1 MEVLDAKIV
10 RCDHCGD
17 TCPPHPPTH
26 EGYHFCCEGCKSVY
40 QLLASCDLSTYY
52 ELEQRPGITLRHTLL
67 DDYEWLDEPGIV
79 KSLIDYEDETQCR
92 VRFILPQIHCSSCI
106 WLLENL
112 DRILPAV
119 SESRVN
125 FPQKSL
131 LLVFDP
137 HQASLREIVATLAQ
151 IGYPPELSSGTSET
165 HTPKANTRLI
175 RQLGIAGFCF
185 GNIMLLSFPEYLGL
199 EHEGFARLFGWLN
212 IPLALLTLFFG
223 ASDYFKSALLG
234 LRVGHIN
241 MDVPISIGITAL
253 AGQSFYEIIALAEA
267 GYLDSLAGF
276 IFFLLI
282 GKWFQQKSLDSISF
296 DRTYTSF
303 FPLASRRVEDS
314 GFQFVSISELNE
326 GDCLHVRNGE
336 IIPADAVLEGEKGEI
351 DYSFVTGESRPVEV
365 EEGEPLYAGG
375 RVHGASIY
383 VRLSK
388 QVSNSYLTQLWEN
401 QEPSHQPTSFVQ
413 QLVDRTG
420 KYFTLIILLTAFVG
434 LAMWWKVSI
443 PKAWFVFTSV
453 LIIACPC
460 AIALTV
466 PFTLGNARRMLWKK
480 GLITRSAD
488 SVLAMSQVDHIIF
501 DKTGTLTH
509 RGGTGLT
516 WEGGYLSPA
525 EKSWVASLVSQS
537 AHPKSQAIETE
548 LARRGILPVNQFEEL
563 EGYGIQGQVEGH
575 EIRLG
580 SHSFLTGER
589 VAGQGGTWIEMDGE
603 IRGNWKESLHIREGI
618 LDLLE
623 KLSGRYSLSLLSG
636 DSPREAKVWRGLI
649 GSYLSSLSFHQ
660 TPFEKLSAIQDLQQQ
675 GKKVLMVGDGLNDAG
690 ALKQSDVG
698 IAITEDAGYFAPACD
713 GIVQGKNLSNLDGYM
728 SYAKQSVYLVYMGFI
743 LASAYNI
750 VGLYFAL
757 NGWVTPV
764 LAAILM
770 PLSSLSLI
778 AFAMTSTTL
787 LSKKKYRKRSDIS
800 HPTS

>member
-1 MEVLDAKIV
+1 MEVLDVKIV

-26 EGYHFCCEGCKSVY
+26 EGHHFCCEGCKSVY
-40 QLLASCDLSTYY
+40 QLLDSCDLSTYY
-52 ELEQRPGITLRHTLL
+52 ELEQRPGITLRNTLL
-67 DDYEWLDEPGIV
+67 DDYEWLDEPEILE
-79 KSLIDYEDETQCR
+79 SLIDYADDKQCR
-92 VRFILPQIHCSSCI
+92 VRLTLPQIHCSSCI

-112 DRILPAV
+112 NRILPAV
-119 SESRVN
+119 RESRVN

-131 LLVFDP
+131 LLVYDP
-137 HQASLREIVATLAQ
+137 QQASLREVVATLAQ
-151 IGYPPELSSGTSET
+151 IGYPPELSSDTSET

-212 IPLALLTLFFG
+212 IPLALLTLVFG
-223 ASDYFKSALLG
+223 ATDYFKSAVLG

-241 MDVPISIGITAL
+241 MDVPISIGISAL
-253 AGQSFYEIIALAEA
+253 AGQSFYEILFLSEA

-282 GKWFQQKSLDSISF
+282 GKWFQQMSLDSISF

-303 FPLASRRVEDS
+303 FPLASRRVEET
-314 GFQFVSISELNE
+314 GYQFVSISELNE
-326 GDCLHVRNGE
+326 GDCLHLRHGE
-336 IIPADAVLEGEKGEI
+336 IIPADAILEGQKGQV

-365 EEGEPLYAGG
+365 GVGEPLYAGG
-375 RVHGASIY
+375 RVHGSSLY

-388 QVSNSYLTQLWEN
+388 KVSNSYLTQLWEN
-401 QEPSHQPTSFVQ
+401 QEPKHQSFSFVQ

-420 KYFTLIILLTAFVG
+420 KYFTLVILLTAFIG
-434 LAMWWKVSI
+434 LLMWWNVSI
-443 PKAWFVFTSV
+443 SKAWFVFTSV

-466 PFTLGNARRMLWKK
+466 PFTLGNARRMLWKR

-488 SVLAMSQVDHIIF
+488 SILALSQVDHIIF

-509 RGGTGLT
+509 RGGTGLA
-516 WEGGYLSPA
+516 WEGKDLSPE
-525 EKSWVASLVSQS
+525 EKFWVVSLVSQS
-537 AHPKSQAIETE
+537 AHPKSQAIEGE
-548 LARRGILPVNQFEEL
+548 LERKAILPVHQFEEI
-563 EGYGIQGQVEGH
+563 EGYGIKGQVEGH
-575 EIRLG
+575 EIRVG
-580 SHSFLTGER
+580 SYSFLTGEPLT
-589 VAGQGGTWIEMDGE
+589 GQGGTWIEIDGE
-603 IRGNWKESLHIREGI
+603 LKGNWKEALHIREGI
-618 LDLLE
+618 LDLLKE
-623 KLSGRYSLSLLSG
+623 LKRTNALSLLSG
-636 DSPREAKVWRGLI
+636 DSPREAEVWRALI
-649 GSYLSSLSFHQ
+649 GPYVSSLSFNQ
-660 TPFEKLSAIQDLQQQ
+660 TPFEKLSAIKDLQQQ

-713 GIVQGKNLSNLDGYM
+713 GIVQGKDLPGLDSYM
-728 SYAKQSVYLVYMGFI
+728 SYARWAVYLVYVGFL
-743 LASAYNI
+743 LASVYNI

-787 LSKKKYRKRSDIS
+787 LSKSTYPHRSDKS
-800 HPTS
+800 HPVS